1 MRFIALIA
9 VLIVSLSA
17 SFTAVAKPLADMTAE
32 QVLAAEEGSL
42 LVLDVRSDHEY
53 DRGHVPGALHIPQQQ
68 LANRLAELGEW
79 RNKSI
84 VVYCESGYRASLA
97 ASLLEEEGF
106 NNVYHLVGHMREW
119 RDSGRAIAF

>member
-1 MRFIALIA
+1 MRFIAFIA

-68 LANRLAELGEW
+68 LAKPPCRTRRMA
-79 RNKSI
+79 RQ
-84 VVYCESGYRASLA
+84 VYCGVLRKRLSRQPSGLA
-97 ASLLEEEGF
+97 ARRRRL
-106 NNVYHLVGHMREW
+106 
-119 RDSGRAIAF
+119 